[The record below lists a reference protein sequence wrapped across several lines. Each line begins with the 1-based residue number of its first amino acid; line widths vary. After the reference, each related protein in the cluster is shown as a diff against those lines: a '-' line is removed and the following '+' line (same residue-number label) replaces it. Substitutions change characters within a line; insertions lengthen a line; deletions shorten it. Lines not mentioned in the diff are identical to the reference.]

1 MYDVRIHREALKS
14 YRRLDK
20 ELQIKIDEAVEKLG
34 LDPWRRDLDVKKLH
48 GEYKGYYRL
57 RIGEVRLI
65 YTIDR
70 ENGLVY
76 IDALAHRGGAYK

>member
-1 MYDVRIHREALKS
+1 MYDIRIHREALKS

-20 ELQIKIDEAVEKLG
+20 ELQTKIDEAVEKLRI
-34 LDPWRRDLDVKKLH
+34 DPWRRDMDVKKLH
-48 GEYKGYYRL
+48 GEYKGYCRL

-65 YTIDR
+65 YVVDQ
-70 ENGLVY
+70 ENDLVF